1 MSNIELDINFPP
13 LFDDMSDLELA
24 SMSNELSDLLNRVNE
39 LRRKQLYEGGITDDE
54 VREGIKLLSEI
65 RVKRAGKQATP
76 ETAIAIPLEKMF

>member
-76 ETAIAIPLEKMF
+76 ETAISIPLEKMF